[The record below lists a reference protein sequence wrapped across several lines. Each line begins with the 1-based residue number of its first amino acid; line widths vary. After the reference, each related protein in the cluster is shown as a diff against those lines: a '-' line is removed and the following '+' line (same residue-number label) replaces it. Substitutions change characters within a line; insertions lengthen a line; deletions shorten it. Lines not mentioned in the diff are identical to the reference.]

1 MAAQGRVEVEY
12 QLSGKPIKCRE
23 HLSLPELSI
32 DLRRLEYF
40 VAVAEAGSFSKAA
53 AILVMSQPALSQQ
66 VAALEHETGQRLFTR
81 NGRGVA
87 PTDAGQA
94 LLLHARGIFEL
105 AERAR
110 ADMRERQAI
119 PSGRITIGLP
129 PRVAH
134 AMTADL
140 VERFRAE
147 FPDAAISVEEGLSIR
162 LREWLIAGRLDVAV
176 LFDPPAS
183 PLLDIETVARESLVL
198 MASTPLPA
206 RIRLADV
213 AALPLVLPSKP
224 NSLRQ
229 LLESEARPRDLLLK
243 VVAEVDSIKTVL
255 SLVARG
261 VAATV
266 LPASAI
272 REWTHATPPYIAAIH
287 APQIR
292 NRLCVALPKARPATR
307 LSRFLLQL
315 TRELCV
321 ANYGEAVVVRKSEVQ

>member
-1 MAAQGRVEVEY
+1 MSIFLGF
-12 QLSGKPIKCRE
+12 I
-23 HLSLPELSI
+23 I

-53 AILVMSQPALSQQ
+53 ATLVMSQPALSQQ
-66 VAALEHETGQRLFTR
+66 VALLEQEAGHRLLVRT
-81 NGRGVA
+81 GRGA
-87 PTDAGQA
+87 EPTDAGAA
-94 LLLHARGIFEL
+94 LLAHARGILEL

-110 ADMRERQAI
+110 ADMRERQLI

-140 VERFRAE
+140 VERFRAQ

-162 LREWLIAGRLDVAV
+162 LREGLIAGRLDVAV
-176 LFDPPAS
+176 LFDPPLS
-183 PLLDIETVARESLVL
+183 PLLNIETVVREPLVL
-198 MASTPLPA
+198 MASTPLPK

-213 AALPLVLPSKP
+213 AALPLVMPSKP

-229 LLESEARPRDLLLK
+229 LLESAAKPRAYRLQ
-243 VVAEVDSIKTVL
+243 VVAEVESIQTVL

-266 LPASAI
+266 LPASAAQ
-272 REWTHATPPYIAAIH
+272 EWTHVQPPFV
-287 APQIR
+287 APINAPVIR
-292 NRLCVALPKARPATR
+292 NRLCIAVPKARPATR
-307 LSRFLLQL
+307 LSRFLVQL
-315 TRELCV
+315 TRDLCE
-321 ANYGEAVVVRKSEVQ
+321 AHYGDHPP

>member
-1 MAAQGRVEVEY
+1 V
-12 QLSGKPIKCRE
+12 
-23 HLSLPELSI
+23 I
-32 DLRRLEYF
+32 DLRRLEFF

-53 AILVMSQPALSQQ
+53 AVLVMSQPALSQQ
-66 VAALEHETGQRLFTR
+66 VAALEQETGQRLLTR
-81 NGRGVA
+81 TGRGA
-87 PTDAGQA
+87 EPTEAGRA
-94 LLLHARGIFEL
+94 LLVHARGIFEL

-110 ADMRERQAI
+110 ADMRERQLI

-134 AMTADL
+134 AMTADM
-140 VERFRAE
+140 VQRFRAE

-162 LREWLIAGRLDVAV
+162 LREWLVAGRLDMAV

-183 PLLDIETVARESLVL
+183 PLLNIETVARETLVL

-229 LLESEARPRDLLLK
+229 LLEKEARPRGHLLK

-266 LPASAI
+266 LPASAA
-272 REWTHATPPYIAAIH
+272 REWTHETAPFTAAIH

-292 NRLCVALPKARPATR
+292 NRLCIASPKARPATR
-307 LSRFLLQL
+307 LSRFLMQL
-315 TRELCV
+315 TRELCLE
-321 ANYGEAVVVRKSEVQ
+321 NYGEPANPRKP

>member
-1 MAAQGRVEVEY
+1 M
-12 QLSGKPIKCRE
+12 
-23 HLSLPELSI
+23 

-53 AILVMSQPALSQQ
+53 AVLVMSQPALSQQ
-66 VAALEHETGQRLFTR
+66 VAALEQETGQRLLNRT
-81 NGRGVA
+81 GRGA
-87 PTDAGQA
+87 EPTEAGLA
-94 LLLHARGIFEL
+94 LLAHARAIFEL

-110 ADMRERQAI
+110 ADMRERQLI

-162 LREWLIAGRLDVAV
+162 LREWLVAGRLDVAV

-183 PLLDIETVARESLVL
+183 PLLSIETVARESLVL
-198 MASTPLPA
+198 MASTPLPS
-206 RIRLADV
+206 RIRLAEV

-229 LLESEARPRDLLLK
+229 LLESEARPRGYLLK

-272 REWTHATPPYIAAIH
+272 REWTHSTPPFMAAIH
-287 APQIR
+287 APVIR
-292 NRLCVALPKARPATR
+292 NRLCIAVPKARPATR
-307 LSRFLLQL
+307 LSRSLVQL

-321 ANYGEAVVVRKSEVQ
+321 QYYGDAVRVRKP

>member
-1 MAAQGRVEVEY
+1 M
-12 QLSGKPIKCRE
+12 
-23 HLSLPELSI
+23 

-53 AILVMSQPALSQQ
+53 AVLVMSQPALSQQ
-66 VAALEHETGQRLFTR
+66 VAALEQETGQRLLNRT
-81 NGRGVA
+81 GRGA
-87 PTDAGQA
+87 EPTEAGLA
-94 LLLHARGIFEL
+94 LLAHARAIFEL

-110 ADMRERQAI
+110 ADMRERQLI

-162 LREWLIAGRLDVAV
+162 LREWLVAGRLDVAV

-183 PLLDIETVARESLVL
+183 PLLSIETVARESLVL
-198 MASTPLPA
+198 MASTPLPS
-206 RIRLADV
+206 RIRLAEV

-229 LLESEARPRDLLLK
+229 LLESEARPRGYLLK

-272 REWTHATPPYIAAIH
+272 REWTHSTPPFMAAIH
-287 APQIR
+287 APVIR
-292 NRLCVALPKARPATR
+292 NRLCIAVPKARPATR
-307 LSRFLLQL
+307 LSRSLVQL

-321 ANYGEAVVVRKSEVQ
+321 QYYGDAVRLRKP

>member
-1 MAAQGRVEVEY
+1 M
-12 QLSGKPIKCRE
+12 
-23 HLSLPELSI
+23 
-32 DLRRLEYF
+32 
-40 VAVAEAGSFSKAA
+40 AVAEAGSFSKAA
-53 AILVMSQPALSQQ
+53 AVLVMSQPALSQRI
-66 VAALEHETGQRLFTR
+66 AALEHEAGHRLLTR
-81 NGRGVA
+81 TGRGVEL
-87 PTDAGQA
+87 TDAGQA
-94 LLLHARGIFEL
+94 LLIHARGIFEL

-110 ADMRERQAI
+110 ADMRERQLI

-162 LREWLIAGRLDVAV
+162 LREWLVAGRLDVAV

-183 PLLDIETVARESLVL
+183 PLLNIETVARESLVL
-198 MASTPLPA
+198 MASTVLPA

-229 LLESEARPRDLLLK
+229 LLESETRPRGLLLK

-266 LPASAI
+266 LPASSA
-272 REWTHATPPYIAAIH
+272 REWTHNTAPFTAEIH
-287 APQIR
+287 APVIR
-292 NRLCVALPKARPATR
+292 NRLCIAVPKARPATR
-307 LSRFLLQL
+307 LSRFLVDL

-321 ANYGEAVVVRKSEVQ
+321 QHYGETGGAAATPPET

>member
-1 MAAQGRVEVEY
+1 M
-12 QLSGKPIKCRE
+12 
-23 HLSLPELSI
+23 

-53 AILVMSQPALSQQ
+53 AALVMSQPALSQQ
-66 VAALEHETGQRLFTR
+66 VAALELETGQRLLTR
-81 NGRGVA
+81 NGRGA
-87 PTDAGQA
+87 EPTEAGIA
-94 LLLHARGIFEL
+94 LLGHARAIFEL

-110 ADMRERQAI
+110 ADMRERQLI

-134 AMTADL
+134 AVTADL
-140 VERFRAE
+140 VERFRAQY
-147 FPDAAISVEEGLSIR
+147 PDAAISVEEALSIR

-183 PLLDIETVARESLVL
+183 PLLSFETVARESLVL
-198 MASTPLPA
+198 MSSTSLPA
-206 RIRLADV
+206 RMRLADV

-224 NSLRQ
+224 NSIRQ
-229 LLESEARPRDLLLK
+229 LLEGEVRPRGYVLN

-266 LPASAI
+266 LPASAM
-272 REWTHATPPYIAAIH
+272 REWTHDRHPFMATIH
-287 APQIR
+287 APAIR
-292 NRLCVALPKARPATR
+292 NRLCIGVPRARPATR
-307 LSRFLLQL
+307 LSRYLVDL
-315 TRELCV
+315 TRELCLEY
-321 ANYGEAVVVRKSEVQ
+321 YGEPQPPRKR

>member
-1 MAAQGRVEVEY
+1 MDCCLDY
-12 QLSGKPIKCRE
+12 CLKSDCRLKFLE
-23 HLSLPELSI
+23 IAI

-53 AILVMSQPALSQQ
+53 AVLVMSQPALSQQ
-66 VAALEHETGQRLFTR
+66 VAALELETGQRLLVR
-81 NGRGVA
+81 NGRGA
-87 PTDAGQA
+87 EPTEAGLA

-110 ADMRERQAI
+110 ADMQERQLI

-134 AMTADL
+134 ALTADL
-140 VERFRAE
+140 VERFRAA

-162 LREWLIAGRLDVAV
+162 LREWLVAGRLDVAV

-183 PLLDIETVARESLVL
+183 PLLNIETIVREPLVL

-213 AALPLVLPSKP
+213 AALALVLPSKP

-229 LLESEARPRDLLLK
+229 LIESEVKPRGHLLK

-266 LPASAI
+266 LPASA
-272 REWTHATPPYIAAIH
+272 RGEWTHSAPPFTAAIY
-287 APQIR
+287 APVIR
-292 NRLCVALPKARPATR
+292 NRLCIAVPRARPATR
-307 LSRFLLQL
+307 LSRFLVQL
-315 TRELCV
+315 TREVCLQHY
-321 ANYGEAVVVRKSEVQ
+321 ARAGAKTTAVVPRKP

>member
-1 MAAQGRVEVEY
+1 M
-12 QLSGKPIKCRE
+12 
-23 HLSLPELSI
+23 

-53 AILVMSQPALSQQ
+53 AALVMSQPALSQQ
-66 VAALEHETGQRLFTR
+66 VAALETELGQRLLTR
-81 NGRGVA
+81 TGRGA
-87 PTDAGQA
+87 EPTDSGQA
-94 LLLHARGIFEL
+94 LLVHARAIFEL
-105 AERAR
+105 AEQAK
-110 ADMRERQAI
+110 ADMRERQLI

-140 VERFRAE
+140 VQRFRAE

-162 LREWLIAGRLDVAV
+162 LREGLVAGRLDVAV

-183 PLLDIETVARESLVL
+183 PLLNIETIAREPLVL
-198 MASTPLPA
+198 MASTLLPA

-229 LLESEARPRDLLLK
+229 LLEGEVKPRGHLLK

-255 SLVARG
+255 SLVSRG

-266 LPASAI
+266 LPASAMG
-272 REWTHATPPYIAAIH
+272 EWTAAKPPYMAAIH
-287 APQIR
+287 APVIR
-292 NRLCVALPKARPATR
+292 NRLCIAVPEARPATR
-307 LSRFLLQL
+307 LSRFLVQL
-315 TRELCV
+315 TRELCLQHY
-321 ANYGEAVVVRKSEVQ
+321 AEATRPRLP

>member
-1 MAAQGRVEVEY
+1 M
-12 QLSGKPIKCRE
+12 
-23 HLSLPELSI
+23 

-53 AILVMSQPALSQQ
+53 AALVMSQPTLSQQ
-66 VAALEHETGQRLFTR
+66 VAALETELGQRLLTR
-81 NGRGVA
+81 TGRGA
-87 PTDAGQA
+87 EPTDSGQA
-94 LLLHARGIFEL
+94 LLVYARAIFEL
-105 AERAR
+105 AEQAK
-110 ADMRERQAI
+110 ADMRERQLI

-140 VERFRAE
+140 VQRFRAE

-162 LREWLIAGRLDVAV
+162 LREWLVAGRLDVAV

-183 PLLDIETVARESLVL
+183 PLLNIETIAREPLVL

-229 LLESEARPRDLLLK
+229 LLEGEVKPRGYLLK

-266 LPASAI
+266 LPASAM
-272 REWTHATPPYIAAIH
+272 REWTDKKPPYMAAIH
-287 APQIR
+287 APVIR
-292 NRLCVALPKARPATR
+292 NRLCIAVPKARPATR
-307 LSRFLLQL
+307 LSRFLVQL
-315 TRELCV
+315 TRELCLQHY
-321 ANYGEAVVVRKSEVQ
+321 AEAKRPRLP

>member
-1 MAAQGRVEVEY
+1 M
-12 QLSGKPIKCRE
+12 
-23 HLSLPELSI
+23 

-53 AILVMSQPALSQQ
+53 ATLVMSQPALSQQ
-66 VAALEHETGQRLFTR
+66 VAALEQETGQRLLNRT
-81 NGRGVA
+81 GRGVE
-87 PTDAGQA
+87 PTEAGLA

-110 ADMRERQAI
+110 ADMRERQLT

-134 AMTADL
+134 ALTADL
-140 VERFRAE
+140 VERFRAQ
-147 FPDAAISVEEGLSIR
+147 FPEAAISVEEGLSIR
-162 LREWLIAGRLDVAV
+162 LREWLVAGRLDVAV

-183 PLLDIETVARESLVL
+183 PLLNIETVARESLVL

-229 LLESEARPRDLLLK
+229 LLESEAAPRGHLLK

-272 REWTHATPPYIAAIH
+272 REWTHPTPPCMADIYSPI
-287 APQIR
+287 IR
-292 NRLCVALPKARPATR
+292 NRLCIAVPKARPATR
-307 LSRFLLQL
+307 LSRSLVQL
-315 TRELCV
+315 ARELCV
-321 ANYGEAVVVRKSEVQ
+321 QYYGESARAAKGVKVVKGRKPRNA

>member
-1 MAAQGRVEVEY
+1 MPPGFA
-12 QLSGKPIKCRE
+12 
-23 HLSLPELSI
+23 I

-53 AILVMSQPALSQQ
+53 ALLVISQPALSQQ
-66 VAALEHETGQRLFTR
+66 VAALERETGQRLLAR
-81 NGRGVA
+81 NGRGA
-87 PTDAGQA
+87 EPTEAGLA
-94 LLLHARGIFEL
+94 LLGHARAIFEL

-110 ADMRERQAI
+110 ADMRERQLV

-134 AMTADL
+134 AITAEL

-162 LREWLIAGRLDVAV
+162 LREWLVAGRLDVAV

-183 PLLDIETVARESLVL
+183 PLLNIETVAREPLVL
-198 MASTPLPA
+198 MSSAVLPS
-206 RIRLADV
+206 RVRLADV
-213 AALPLVLPSKP
+213 AALQLVLPSKP

-229 LLESEARPRDLLLK
+229 LLESEVRPRGYFLN

-272 REWTHATPPYIAAIH
+272 HEWTHRTPPFMAAIH
-287 APQIR
+287 APMIR
-292 NRLCVALPKARPATR
+292 NRLCIGVPKARPGTR
-307 LSRFLLQL
+307 LSRFLVQL
-315 TRELCV
+315 TRDLCV
-321 ANYGEAVVVRKSEVQ
+321 QYYGDGPRPSKL

>member
-1 MAAQGRVEVEY
+1 M
-12 QLSGKPIKCRE
+12 
-23 HLSLPELSI
+23 

-53 AILVMSQPALSQQ
+53 AALVISQPALSQQ
-66 VAALEHETGQRLFTR
+66 VAALEHETGQRLLNRT
-81 NGRGVA
+81 GRGVE
-87 PTDAGQA
+87 PTEAGLA
-94 LLLHARGIFEL
+94 LLVHAHGIFEL

-110 ADMRERQAI
+110 ADMRERSLT

-134 AMTADL
+134 ALTADL
-140 VERFRAE
+140 VEGFRTQ

-183 PLLDIETVARESLVL
+183 PLLNIEMVARESLVL
-198 MASTPLPA
+198 MASTPLPG

-229 LLESEARPRDLLLK
+229 LIEAEAKPRGHLLK

-272 REWTHATPPYIAAIH
+272 REWTHKTPPHMAAIH
-287 APQIR
+287 APIIR
-292 NRLCVALPKARPATR
+292 NRLCIAVPKARPATR
-307 LSRFLLQL
+307 ISRGLVQL
-315 TRELCV
+315 ARELCV
-321 ANYGEAVVVRKSEVQ
+321 EYYGEGAHSKPKRKR